1 MDCENLET
9 CVQARYTHT
18 VRHGRGECLWYVG
31 IAHVR
36 ARTSGRLAGGE
47 EIKDLDGRR
56 TAGRGWGSDRRRRRW
71 RARDQGR
78 IACCRDQSWIHRRQI
93 AVVQGGDRYTVSGVR
108 ASYPSPVARS
118 PGRNPAPLLRVR
130 DELGFTCAMTLRQ
143 RNRRPALDRTVCAH
157 APYYTPANELN
168 VR

>member
-1 MDCENLET
+1 MACPRSRENRML
-9 CVQARYTHT
+9 Q
-18 VRHGRGECLWYVG
+18 
-31 IAHVR
+31 
-36 ARTSGRLAGGE
+36 
-47 EIKDLDGRR
+47 
-56 TAGRGWGSDRRRRRW
+56 GSD
-71 RARDQGR
+71 
-78 IACCRDQSWIHRRQI
+78 RDQSWIHRRQI